1 MNPSYIAFANHI
13 YRSTRDELLL
23 PYISPLFSLLVAF
36 VAFLLGADH
45 LLLGALGFLALL
57 AIAAYNSMMNTVHM
71 DEYRRRL
78 FRYLDEHRDS
88 FYSNNSNRRSPR
100 LAERKIEE
108 IPSYAE

>member
-13 YRSTRDELLL
+13 YRSTRDEMVL
-23 PYISPLFSLLVAF
+23 PSISPFLSLLVAF

-45 LLLGALGFLALL
+45 LVMGGLGFLALL
-57 AIAAYNSMMNTVHM
+57 AIGIYNSIMNTVHM

-78 FRYLDEHRDS
+78 FRYLDEHPES
-88 FYSNNSNRRSPR
+88 FYSNNNRRSPR

-108 IPSYAE
+108 IPNYAE

>member
-13 YRSTRDELLL
+13 YRSTRDEMVL
-23 PYISPLFSLLVAF
+23 PSISPFLSLLVAF
-36 VAFLLGADH
+36 VAFLLNADH
-45 LLLGALGFLALL
+45 LVMGGLGFLALL
-57 AIAAYNSMMNTVHM
+57 AIGIYNSIMNTVHM

-78 FRYLDEHRDS
+78 FRYLDEHPES
-88 FYSNNSNRRSPR
+88 FYNRRSPR